1 MKDLSSAI
9 GRLAEPLYG
18 IEPTR
23 YHAALPV
30 SRRIESLTWDLI
42 DGIVSELYYD
52 IREVATE
59 QLEEEHSR
67 AR

>member
-1 MKDLSSAI
+1 MKDRSSAI
-9 GRLAEPLYG
+9 GLHIEPLYG

-30 SRRIESLTWDLI
+30 SRRIEFLAWDQI

-59 QLEEEHSR
+59 QVEGKR
-67 AR
+67 DPG